1 MKLYLVSP
9 LTSGLPFDSLSYFSK
24 DQISLGSLVYITIK
38 KRKVPGIIISA
49 QNIEDERMSIKN
61 ATFAIKKI
69 NEEDRQDFIDPDLME
84 AITLAGDITLSYLP
98 NLLRTLIP
106 ERLLEKRDGTK
117 LYSNKKVRRS
127 ELFLLSLPREERFTR
142 YKSLTRESFAKNE
155 SLVIFFPTITELLK
169 AEIELSKG
177 ISDYVI
183 SLHSKVTQKNTKDID
198 EKLHS
203 SHPLLIL
210 STPSLHAFVRADIG
224 QIVIENEMSHYYI
237 NHDGIDLRT
246 LFTCITKELSLPLLF
261 SATLLSLE
269 RYQLL
274 KEGMAVDLMPLY
286 MRSDNCFTLIKMDEV
301 EKQGSPYLCFE
312 SLKEIEKL
320 RNVGA
325 GHYFIYTQRK
335 GMYPTTICADCS
347 TLLTCKKCDKPLV
360 MHSIGST
367 RTYMCH
373 YCEELTRITEE
384 NPVHCKKCGSWR
396 MRMLGIAS
404 SGMESLFRESG
415 IPVFVID
422 GERTKTKK
430 EIQQTLDGYKKA
442 PLAILIGTELALNV
456 LEECD
461 SSVIASL
468 DSLFSLPEYSI
479 DERIVSLII
488 DLKQKTKDKLLL
500 QTRMSKNPLFS
511 YLTDYSFHNYYA
523 WALEERKNLHLPP
536 FYSVIKCAFTS
547 LHDDEKNFI
556 AKALTD
562 KKNEH
567 VFFEAGPQKLLLFIH
582 IKKED
587 WESNKEER
595 ERIRT
600 LCAQGK
606 MEYNPQNFFT

>member
-24 DQISLGSLVYITIK
+24 DEITLGSLVSITIK
-38 KRKVPGIIISA
+38 KRKIPGIVISA
-49 QNIEDERMSIKN
+49 QNIEDERMSIKS
-61 ATFAIKKI
+61 ASFAIKKI
-69 NEEDRQDFIDPDLME
+69 NEKDRQDFIDEELIN

-106 ERLLEKRDGTK
+106 ERLLENSVGLT
-117 LYSNKKVRRS
+117 LHANKHERRA

-155 SLVIFFPTITELLK
+155 SLVIFFPTITELQQ
-169 AEIELSKG
+169 AEVELSKG
-177 ISDYVI
+177 IGNYVV
-183 SLHSKVTQKNTKDID
+183 SLHSKLTQKNSKDAD
-198 EKLHS
+198 EKLRGD
-203 SHPLLIL
+203 HPLLIL
-210 STPSLHAFVRADIG
+210 STSTLSAFVRSDIG

-237 NHDGIDLRT
+237 NHDGIDFRT
-246 LFTCITKELSLPLLF
+246 LFTSITKELCIPLLF
-261 SATLLSLE
+261 GATLLSLE

-274 KEGMAVDLMPLY
+274 KDGLAIDLMPLY
-286 MRSDNCFTLIKMDEV
+286 MRSDDCFTLIKMDE
-301 EKQGSPYLCFE
+301 EKKQGSPYLCFAA
-312 SLKEIEKL
+312 LREIEKM
-320 RNVGA
+320 RNSGT

-347 TLLTCKKCDKPLV
+347 SLLTCKECDKPLV

-367 RTYMCH
+367 RAYMCH

-404 SGMESLFRESG
+404 SGMESLLRESG

-430 EIQQTLDGYKKA
+430 EIQIALDGYKKE

-461 SSVIASL
+461 GSVIASL

-488 DLKQKTKDKLLL
+488 DLKQKTKGNLLL
-500 QTRMSKNPLFS
+500 QTRMSKNPLFTH
-511 YLTDYSFHNYYA
+511 LTDYSFHNYYS
-523 WALEERKNLHLPP
+523 WALEERKTLHLPP
-536 FYSVIKCAFTS
+536 FYSVIKCTFTA
-547 LHDDEKNFI
+547 LHDDEKDFI
-556 AKALTD
+556 ANTLTER
-562 KKNEH
+562 KKEH

-587 WESNKEER
+587 WENDKELR
-595 ERIRT
+595 EEVRH
-600 LCAQGK
+600 LCVHGK
-606 MEYNPQNFFT
+606 LEYNPQNFFT